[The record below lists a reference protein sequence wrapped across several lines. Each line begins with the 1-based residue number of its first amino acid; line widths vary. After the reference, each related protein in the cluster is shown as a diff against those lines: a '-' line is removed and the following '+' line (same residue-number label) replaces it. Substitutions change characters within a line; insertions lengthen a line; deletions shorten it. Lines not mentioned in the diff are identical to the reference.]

1 VAIVGVG
8 LIGGS
13 IGLGLKARKAAARI
27 VGIGR
32 DRAKLDEAVRLG
44 AIDEGTTDLA
54 SGVAG
59 AEIAVVCTPVDRIA
73 GDVRA
78 VADAGPRELLITD
91 AGSTKHRIVVDVER
105 HAAARSRFVAAH
117 PIAGSERQGAAFGR
131 ADLFDGRPCVLTPT
145 ARTPGDRVERAGVF
159 WSSLGASVFI
169 MSPADHDEAL
179 ALTSHLPHA
188 VASVLAASVPSAAL
202 RLAAG
207 AYRDSTRVAA
217 ADAGLWTAIF
227 RENRGPLLDAIGRF
241 QDRLSALKFAL
252 LADDDDAI
260 RACWESGRE
269 HRLDYERQDADLK
282 RKDHRP
288 LD

>member
-13 IGLGLKARKAAARI
+13 IGLALKTRNAAARV

-32 DRAKLDEAVRLG
+32 DRARLDEAVRLG

-54 SGVAG
+54 AGVAG
-59 AEIAVVCTPVDRIA
+59 AEAAVVCTPVDRIA
-73 GDVRA
+73 ADVRA
-78 VADAGPRELLITD
+78 LAEAGPRDLLITD
-91 AGSTKHRIVVDVER
+91 AGSTKYRIVMDVER

-131 ADLFDGRPCVLTPT
+131 ADLFEGRPCVLTPSS
-145 ARTPGDRVERAGVF
+145 RTPGDRVERAAAF
-159 WSSLGASVFI
+159 WSALGASIVV
-169 MSPADHDEAL
+169 MAPADHDEAL

-188 VASVLAASVPSAAL
+188 VASTLAASVPTAAL

-207 AYRDSTRVAA
+207 AYRDGTRVAA
-217 ADAGLWTAIF
+217 ADAKLWTAIF
-227 RENRGPLLDAIGRF
+227 RENRGPLLDAIGTF

-252 LADDDDAI
+252 MADDDDAI
-260 RACWESGRE
+260 RSCWEFGRE
-269 HRLDYERQDADLK
+269 HRLDYERREADLK
-282 RKDHRP
+282 R
-288 LD
+288 

>member
-1 VAIVGVG
+1 VGTVAIVGVG

-13 IGLGLKARKAAARI
+13 IGMALKVRGGCARV

-32 DRAKLDEAVRLG
+32 DRAKLDEAMRLG

-54 SGVAG
+54 SGVSG
-59 AEIAVVCTPVDRIA
+59 ADVAVVCTPVNRIA
-73 GDVRA
+73 ADVSA
-78 VADAGPRELLITD
+78 LAAHGPSDLLITD
-91 AGSTKHRIVVDVER
+91 AGSTKGRIVAAVEG
-105 HAAARSRFVAAH
+105 HKEARARFVAAH

-131 ADLFDGRPCVLTPT
+131 ADLLDGRLCVLTPT
-145 ARTPGDRVERAGVF
+145 SRTPADRVRRAEAF
-159 WSSLGASVFI
+159 WSSLGATVFL
-169 MSPADHDEAL
+169 MSPADHDAAL

-188 VASVLAASVPSAAL
+188 VASVLAASVPPETL

-227 RENRGPLLDAIGRF
+227 RDNRGPLLDAIGKF
-241 QDRLSALKFAL
+241 QDQLSALKFAL
-252 LADDDDAI
+252 MADDDEAI

-269 HRLDYERQDADLK
+269 HRLIYERRESSK
-282 RKDHRP
+282 NR
-288 LD
+288 